1 MLADCPGSRDRPKFL
16 LFLVVVFS
24 RSPFSL
30 LRVHMRGG
38 GGLSSSSS
46 SFKNKFEGPLVR
58 AAVVELV
65 ACAV

>member
-38 GGLSSSSS
+38 GVVIII
-46 SFKNKFEGPLVR
+46 FQKEVEGPLVR